1 MSIPLECG
9 EDAQRPAGL
18 AARLAG
24 GSRRAA
30 LTSLATLTCALP
42 GRLTAQD
49 TLTAQEGRRFR
60 CDGQP
65 VSDIRI
71 TTQEPYRGSGN
82 RWYEAPLR
90 WANALHETTRP
101 AVVNRF
107 LLLRVGE
114 PCSERLRAESERILR
129 VQPYLAEATVR
140 TVTDDAGGVIVVV
153 ETEDEL
159 TPVIDVR
166 TSGDSPYISGLE
178 LGEGNFLGSATYV
191 AGGWRDGLERDTF
204 EGRIIDYQ
212 FLGRPFIL
220 DVLAARRDIGF
231 HTFTFELGHPFLTD
245 FQRAAWRVHLGD
257 RNDVFDFFRGE
268 DEPVQLALRRKY
280 VDVGGIVR
288 VGVPGRLSLFGV
300 SISKE
305 TGRSG
310 LPPTREPAVNYD
322 LLLDRFEPRENARV
336 NAIWGV
342 RSVGYRRVERFEGL
356 TASQDIPYGL
366 QLGLLF
372 GRSLSMFG
380 ANDDDFLVA
389 GDLYA
394 GAGGERTFAT
404 LHARAEGRQ
413 NFDLNEWDGILASSS
428 LTVYH
433 RAHPRHTI
441 VLDADWAGGWKQRI
455 PFQLTLGDR
464 DGGVRGYRDSRSA
477 GARRAV
483 VRLEDRWYV
492 GRFRDQADL
501 GFALFTDAGR
511 LWAGD
516 APFGMATPVRMSAG
530 LGFLVAVP
538 PGSKRT
544 FRVDVAIPF
553 TTDDRGKIEV
563 RLSTMRV
570 NRSWRE
576 PRDVSWSREASV
588 PASVF
593 SWP

>member
-1 MSIPLECG
+1 MYGLCAG
-9 EDAQRPAGL
+9 E
-18 AARLAG
+18 
-24 GSRRAA
+24 
-30 LTSLATLTCALP
+30 T
-42 GRLTAQD
+42 
-49 TLTAQEGRRFR
+49 
-60 CDGQP
+60 

-71 TTQEPYRGSGN
+71 TTNEPYQGSGN

-101 AVVNRF
+101 SVVSRF

-114 PCSERLRAESERILR
+114 PCTEHLRAESERILR

-140 TVTDDAGGVIVVV
+140 AQDDGAGGVIIYV

-166 TSGDSPYISGLE
+166 TSGDSPYIAGLE
-178 LGEGNFLGSATYV
+178 LGDGNFLGSGTYL
-191 AGGWRDGLERDTF
+191 AGAWREGLERDTF
-204 EGRIIDYQ
+204 EGRLVDYQ
-212 FLGRPFIL
+212 FLGRPIIL
-220 DVLAARRDIGF
+220 DLLAARRDIGF
-231 HTFTFELGHPFLTD
+231 HTVAFEVGRPFLTD
-245 FQRAAWRVHLGD
+245 LQRSAWRVHFGD
-257 RNDVFDFFRGE
+257 RNEVFDFFRGE
-268 DEPVQLALRRKY
+268 DEPVQLGLKRKY
-280 VDVGGIVR
+280 FDVGGIVR
-288 VGVPGRLSLFGV
+288 IGVLGRTSLFGV

-305 TGRSG
+305 TALSAF
-310 LPPTREPAVNYD
+310 PPTREPTINYD
-322 LLLDRFEPRENARV
+322 VLLGRFQRRENARI
-336 NAIWGV
+336 NALWGV
-342 RSVGYRRVERFEGL
+342 RSVSYRRVERFEGL
-356 TASQDIPYGL
+356 NASQDIPYGF
-366 QLGLLF
+366 QLGLLL

-380 ANDDDFLVA
+380 ASDDDFLVA

-394 GAGGERTFAT
+394 ATGGDRTFGT
-404 LHARAEGRQ
+404 LHARVEGRQ

-433 RAHPRHTI
+433 RAHRKHTL
-441 VLDADWAGGWKQRI
+441 VLEADWAGGWKQRI

-483 VRLEDRWYV
+483 VRLEDRWLL
-492 GRFRDQADL
+492 GGFRDQADL
-501 GFALFTDAGR
+501 GIALFADAGR
-511 LWAGD
+511 LWEGD

-538 PGSKRT
+538 RRSKRT
-544 FRVDVAIPF
+544 FRLDVAFPF
-553 TTDDRGKIEV
+553 TSEDRGKLEV
-563 RLSTMRV
+563 RFSTMRV

-576 PRDVSWSREASV
+576 PRDVSWSRESSV

>member
-1 MSIPLECG
+1 VSG
-9 EDAQRPAGL
+9 EDGERPTVRAARPGGGQGWCALAGL
-18 AARLAG
+18 ATLAC
-24 GSRRAA
+24 AA
-30 LTSLATLTCALP
+30 PVALA
-42 GRLTAQD
+42 
-49 TLTAQEGRRFR
+49 AQEGVRVH
-60 CDGQP
+60 CGGQTIT
-65 VSDIRI
+65 DIRVL
-71 TTQEPYRGSGN
+71 TQEPYRSTTN

-101 AVVNRF
+101 SVVSRF
-107 LLLRVGE
+107 LLLRIGE
-114 PCSERLRAESERILR
+114 PCNERLRAESERILR

-140 TVTDDAGGVIVVV
+140 AHDDGANGVIIVV

-178 LGEGNFLGSATYV
+178 LGDGNFMGSATYV
-191 AGGWRDGLERDTF
+191 AAGWREGLERDTF
-204 EGRIIDYQ
+204 EGRIVDYQ
-212 FLGRPFIL
+212 FLGRPIIL

-231 HTFTFELGHPFLTD
+231 HTFTFEVGHPFLTD
-245 FQRAAWRVHLGD
+245 YQRAAWRVHVGD

-288 VGVPGRLSLFGV
+288 LGVPGRLSLFGV

-305 TGRSG
+305 TDGSG
-310 LPPTREPAVNYD
+310 LPPTREPAINYD
-322 LLLDRFEPRENARV
+322 MLLDRFERRENARV

-372 GRSLSMFG
+372 GRSLPMFG
-380 ANDDDFLVA
+380 ATDDDFLVA
-389 GDLYA
+389 GDLYV
-394 GAGGERTFAT
+394 GLGSERTFGT

-433 RAHPRHTI
+433 RAHPRHTL
-441 VLDADWAGGWKQRI
+441 VFEADWAGGWKQRI
-455 PFQLTLGDR
+455 PFQLTLGDE

-477 GARRAV
+477 GARRTV
-483 VRLEDRWYV
+483 VRVEDRWYV

-501 GFALFTDAGR
+501 GIALFTDAGK
-511 LWAGD
+511 LSAGD
-516 APFGMATPVRMSAG
+516 APFGMRTPVRMSAG
-530 LGFLVAVP
+530 VGFMVAVP

-544 FRVDVAIPF
+544 FRVDLAIPLESE
-553 TTDDRGKIEV
+553 DRGKLEV
-563 RLSTMRV
+563 RFSTMRV

-576 PRDVSWSREASV
+576 ARDVSRSREASV